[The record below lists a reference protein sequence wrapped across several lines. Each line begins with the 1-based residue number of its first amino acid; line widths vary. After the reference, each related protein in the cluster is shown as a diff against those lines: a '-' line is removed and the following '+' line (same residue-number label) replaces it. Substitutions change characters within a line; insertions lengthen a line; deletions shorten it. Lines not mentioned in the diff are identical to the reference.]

1 MELLVL
7 EETTYS
13 RLWTGD
19 QLDRRTR
26 GVGCRP
32 EKWII
37 CFFLSSSSFDGQI
50 SFIPLRNPSIFATF
64 KFTFSLFSYFRFLC
78 TVFKVAIKSDNDPNC
93 DDRISRSTTCL
104 DFLSGQWVKHPS
116 GHFHKDFS
124 EKSGEWISAVV

>member
-19 QLDRRTR
+19 QLDWRTR

-37 CFFLSSSSFDGQI
+37 CFFLSSYSFDGQI
-50 SFIPLRNPSIFATF
+50 SFIPLRNPSIFTTF
-64 KFTFSLFSYFRFLC
+64 KFTFSFFL
-78 TVFKVAIKSDNDPNC
+78 TSGSSAQAFKVAIKSDNGPNC

-104 DFLSGQWVKHPS
+104 DLLSGPWVKHTS
-116 GHFHKDFS
+116 EHFHKDFS